1 MTYTKI
7 QSGYLIRIVKD
18 EDVLVSLKALAKK
31 ENIKSGWL
39 SGLGAVKDMEV
50 GYYDMGEQ
58 KYHFKKYDGVY
69 ELLSLTGNIAS
80 FDGEVAF
87 HMHGTFSG
95 HDNTAFGGHVNA
107 MVCGISV
114 EIHIT
119 EYGTSITRVR
129 DEVTGLNL
137 MELSQTL

>member
-1 MTYTKI
+1 MTYTKTK
-7 QSGYLIRIVKD
+7 SGYLMRIVKD
-18 EDVLVSLKALAKK
+18 EDVFESLKTLVKK
-31 ENIKSGWL
+31 ENIKSGWI

-58 KYHFKKYDGVY
+58 KYHFKRYDGVY
-69 ELLSLTGNIAS
+69 ELLSLTGNIAL
-80 FDGEVAF
+80 FDGEVAL

-95 HDNTAFGGHVNA
+95 HDNAAFGGHVKT

-114 EIHIT
+114 EIYIT